1 MIARYSLPE
10 MSAIWS
16 DKNRFQKWLDTEIAA
31 CEAMSELGIIP
42 RSAFLQIKEKAA
54 FDVDRIAEIE
64 QVTRHDVL
72 AFLTCVAENV
82 GDASKY
88 IHFGMTSS
96 DVLDTSLAVQLK
108 EACDLIISRVEKLR
122 EAVAAK
128 AVEHKYTIMVGRTH
142 GVHAEPIT
150 FGLKMAL
157 WYTELGRHLE
167 RLRRARDTV
176 AVGKI
181 SGAVGTMANIDPRV
195 EEYVCA
201 KLGLKPAEISTQI
214 VQRDRHAELMSVL
227 AILASSLDK
236 FATDIRSLQRTEI
249 LEAEEQFAKGQKG
262 SSAMPHKR
270 NPIICERI
278 SGLARVIR
286 GNALAAMENITLWHE
301 RDISH
306 SSVERIILPDSM
318 ILLDYMLY
326 KFTGIV
332 ENLVVYPEHMLDNLN
347 KTGGLIFSQRVLL
360 ALVDKGLLRETAYAM
375 VQKHALQ
382 AWNEGA
388 DFKKLL
394 LEDKEIGRYL
404 SPEEIESLF
413 DLDYH
418 TRNIDYL
425 FKRTGLE

>member
-16 DKNRFQKWLDTEIAA
+16 DNNRFQKWLDTELAA

-54 FDVDRIAEIE
+54 FDADRIAEIE

-88 IHFGMTSS
+88 IHLGMTSS

-108 EACDLIISRVEKLR
+108 EACGLLLGRVNKLM
-122 EAVAAK
+122 EAVGAK
-128 AVEHKYTIMVGRTH
+128 AVEHKYTTMVGRSH

-167 RLRRARDTV
+167 RLRRARETV

-236 FATDIRSLQRTEI
+236 FATEIRSLQRTEI
-249 LEAEEQFAKGQKG
+249 LEAEEKFAKGQKG

-318 ILLDYMLY
+318 ILLDYMLD
-326 KFTGIV
+326 KFTGII

-347 KTGGLIFSQRVLL
+347 KTGGLVFSQRVLL
-360 ALVDKGLLRETAYAM
+360 ALIDKGLLRETAYAM

-394 LEDKEIGRYL
+394 LEDKEIGQYL
-404 SPEEIESLF
+404 SPGEIESLF
-413 DLDYH
+413 DFDYH